1 MYVVKLTTDLIKNY
15 KMKKTVILLSSLAI
29 VMSSCV
35 SKKKYAELEQQYQD
49 TKGNLQKTTLEK
61 QELEAKFAKI
71 EKRVEN
77 YNEKINSLKS
87 YNSSLKE
94 ENNVKLDMIGNT
106 AVISNSM
113 KEKMRATLKNVDLA
127 ELANAKTLK
136 DSMNLA
142 IAYNLKKSIDTSKL
156 ENSDDVNI
164 DIDQTVVM
172 ISVADNLLFNT
183 ASYNV
188 KRKAYKLI
196 EQLANVINSEP
207 SMDVMIEGHTDSRTI
222 NNEVIQDNWDLSVK
236 RATSIVRLLEKKYK
250 VAPNRL
256 IAAGRGS
263 SVPLVEN
270 NTAKNRARNR
280 RTRIV
285 ILPNLDKFFGLMAEE
300 QTLNP

>member
-1 MYVVKLTTDLIKNY
+1 MR
-15 KMKKTVILLSSLAI
+15 KTVILLSSLAL

-61 QELEAKFAKI
+61 QQLEAKFAKI

-77 YNEKINSLKS
+77 YNEKINSLKN
-87 YNSSLKE
+87 YNASLEE

-113 KEKMRATLKNVDLA
+113 KEQMRATLKNVDPA

-136 DSMNLA
+136 DSMNVA
-142 IAYNLKKSIDTSKL
+142 IAHNLKKSINTSDL

-172 ISVADNLLFNT
+172 ISVSDKLLFNT
-183 ASYNV
+183 ASYKV
-188 KRKAYKLI
+188 KKKAYKLI

-222 NNEVIQDNWDLSVK
+222 NNAIVQDNWDLSVK

-250 VAPNRL
+250 VESSRL

-270 NTAKNRARNR
+270 STAKNRARNR

>member
-1 MYVVKLTTDLIKNY
+1 MR
-15 KMKKTVILLSSLAI
+15 KTIILLSVSSL
-29 VMSSCV
+29 VMMSCV
-35 SKKKYAELEQQYQD
+35 SKKKYVALEKQYQAA
-49 TKGNLQKTTLEK
+49 KGNLQKTTLEK
-61 QELEAKFAKI
+61 EQLEAKFAKI

-77 YNEKINSLKS
+77 YNSKINSLKN
-87 YNSSLKE
+87 YNSTLQKE
-94 ENNVKLDMIGNT
+94 NDVKLDMIGNT

-113 KEKMRATLKNVDLA
+113 KEKMRATLAKVDPA

-136 DSMNLA
+136 DSMNVA
-142 IAYNLKKSIDTSKL
+142 IAYNLKKSINTADL

-183 ASYNV
+183 ASYRV
-188 KRKAYKLI
+188 KRKAHKLLK
-196 EQLANVINSEP
+196 QLANVINSEP
-207 SMDVMIEGHTDSRTI
+207 SMEVMIEGHTDSRSI
-222 NNEVIQDNWDLSVK
+222 SNAVVQDNWDLSVK
-236 RATSIVRLLEKKYK
+236 RATSIVRLLEKKFN

-270 NTAKNRARNR
+270 TSAKNRARNR

-300 QTLNP
+300 EVITP

>member
-1 MYVVKLTTDLIKNY
+1 MR
-15 KMKKTVILLSSLAI
+15 KTVILLSSLALI
-29 VMSSCV
+29 MSSCV

-61 QELEAKFAKI
+61 QQLEAKFAKI

-77 YNEKINSLKS
+77 YNEKINSLKD
-87 YNSSLKE
+87 YNASLEE
-94 ENNVKLDMIGNT
+94 ENSVKLDMIGNT

-113 KEKMRATLKNVDLA
+113 KEKMRATLKNVDPA

-136 DSMNLA
+136 DSMDVA
-142 IAYNLKKSIDTSKL
+142 IAYNLKKSINTSDL

-172 ISVADNLLFNT
+172 ISVSDKLLFNT
-183 ASYNV
+183 ASYKV
-188 KRKAYKLI
+188 KKKAYKLI

-222 NNEVIQDNWDLSVK
+222 NNAVVQDNWDLSVK

-250 VAPNRL
+250 VESNRL

-270 NTAKNRARNR
+270 STAKNRARNR